1 MKEEPVGRGRDSH
14 LFVLGYGRGPRGQG
28 GTSEGCLF
36 GAWLILI
43 QIYILNLLGNC
54 VNEESG
60 RLCATGT
67 EVCGACLWLQES

>member
-1 MKEEPVGRGRDSH
+1 MGRGQKLH
-14 LFVLGYGRGPRGQG
+14 LFVLGYGREPCGQG

-36 GAWLILI
+36 WAWLILG

-60 RLCATGT
+60 QLCATGT